1 MIATL
6 NVRESSFAPVA
17 PDGEAPRK
25 PIPVLTVAGRLD
37 ASTVNVLERALMRA
51 LMQGTKAVIIDAGEI
66 TYISSSGLRVMLTA
80 RRQVRERGGD
90 IILCALSPN
99 VRDVMN
105 MVGFTALFTVHES
118 LDGARNA
125 AARIK

>member
-6 NVRESSFAPVA
+6 NVRESFFAPVA
-17 PDGEAPRK
+17 PDGETPRK

-118 LDGARNA
+118 LDGARKA